1 MTDKISP
8 GDFQRI
14 YKVVE
19 EKGGIVLAI
28 VFVAL
33 LFGILFLSLWVGQ
46 ISKNTGVNTTDLESR
61 LIQLEEE
68 FQLADEV
75 STEFLTDTCSQLQ
88 FLDKEIK
95 KLWDLSN
102 KRNKVNIQKIFT
114 ELEAIKK
121 QNRVVTQSLNQLK
134 ASSVNSNNELK
145 ELNDII
151 RRLNVESEEF
161 KAIAQQINAL
171 QRRMLVMDETIQA
184 FDNFRRQTNQSI
196 LKLKDELSKYIS
208 NQENL
213 ESNSLPIEN

>member
-8 GDFQRI
+8 EDFQRI

-75 STEFLTDTCSQLQ
+75 STEFLTDTGAQLQ

-121 QNRVVTQSLNQLK
+121 QNRAVTQSLNQLR
-134 ASSVNSNNELK
+134 ASSVNASKELK

-196 LKLKDELSKYIS
+196 VDIQTLINESKNSPQELTS
-208 NQENL
+208 
-213 ESNSLPIEN
+213 P

>member
-8 GDFQRI
+8 EDFQRI

-19 EKGGIVLAI
+19 DKGGIVLAI

-75 STEFLTDTCSQLQ
+75 STEFLTDTGAQLQ

-121 QNRVVTQSLNQLK
+121 QNSVVAQSLNQLK
-134 ASSVNSNNELK
+134 ASSVNANKELK

-196 LKLKDELSKYIS
+196 VDIQTLINESKNSPQELTS
-208 NQENL
+208 
-213 ESNSLPIEN
+213 P

>member
-8 GDFQRI
+8 EDFQRI

-19 EKGGIVLAI
+19 DKGGIVLSI

-75 STEFLTDTCSQLQ
+75 STEFLTDTGAQLQ

-114 ELEAIKK
+114 ELDAIKK
-121 QNRVVTQSLNQLK
+121 QDRAVTQSLNQLR
-134 ASSVNSNNELK
+134 ASSVNASKELK

-196 LKLKDELSKYIS
+196 VDIQTLINESKNSPQELTS
-208 NQENL
+208 
-213 ESNSLPIEN
+213 P

>member
-8 GDFQRI
+8 EDFQRI

-75 STEFLTDTCSQLQ
+75 STEFLTDTGAQLQ

-121 QNRVVTQSLNQLK
+121 QNNAVTQNLNQLK
-134 ASSVNSNNELK
+134 ASSVNANKELK

-171 QRRMLVMDETIQA
+171 QRRILVMDETIQA

-196 LKLKDELSKYIS
+196 VDIQTLINESKNSPQELTS
-208 NQENL
+208 
-213 ESNSLPIEN
+213 P

>member
-8 GDFQRI
+8 EDFQRI

-75 STEFLTDTCSQLQ
+75 STEFLTDTGAQLQ

-196 LKLKDELSKYIS
+196 VDIQTLINEGRNSPQELTS
-208 NQENL
+208 
-213 ESNSLPIEN
+213 P

>member
-8 GDFQRI
+8 EDFQRI

-19 EKGGIVLAI
+19 DKGGIVLAI

-75 STEFLTDTCSQLQ
+75 STEFLTDTGAQLQ

-121 QNRVVTQSLNQLK
+121 QNRLVTQSLNQLK
-134 ASSVNSNNELK
+134 ASSVNANKELK

-196 LKLKDELSKYIS
+196 VDIQTLINESKNSSQELTS
-208 NQENL
+208 
-213 ESNSLPIEN
+213 P

>member
-8 GDFQRI
+8 EDFQRI

-19 EKGGIVLAI
+19 DKGGIVLAI

-75 STEFLTDTCSQLQ
+75 STEFLTDTGAQLQ

-121 QNRVVTQSLNQLK
+121 QNRLVTQSLNQLK
-134 ASSVNSNNELK
+134 VSSVNANKELK

-196 LKLKDELSKYIS
+196 VDIQTLINESKNSSQELTS
-208 NQENL
+208 
-213 ESNSLPIEN
+213 P

>member
-8 GDFQRI
+8 EDFQRI

-75 STEFLTDTCSQLQ
+75 STEFLTDTGAQLQ

-114 ELEAIKK
+114 ELDAIKK
-121 QNRVVTQSLNQLK
+121 QDRAVTQSLNQLR
-134 ASSVNSNNELK
+134 ASSVNASKELK

-171 QRRMLVMDETIQA
+171 QRRILVMDETIQA

-196 LKLKDELSKYIS
+196 VDIQTLINESKNSPQELTS
-208 NQENL
+208 
-213 ESNSLPIEN
+213 P

>member
-8 GDFQRI
+8 EDFQRI

-75 STEFLTDTCSQLQ
+75 STEFLTDTGAQLQ

-121 QNRVVTQSLNQLK
+121 QNRLVTQSLNQLK
-134 ASSVNSNNELK
+134 ASSVNANKELK

-196 LKLKDELSKYIS
+196 VDIQTLINESKNSPQELTS
-208 NQENL
+208 
-213 ESNSLPIEN
+213 P

>member
-8 GDFQRI
+8 EDFQRI

-19 EKGGIVLAI
+19 DKGGIVLAI

-75 STEFLTDTCSQLQ
+75 STEFLTDTGAQLQ

-121 QNRVVTQSLNQLK
+121 QNSVVTQNLNQLK
-134 ASSVNSNNELK
+134 ASSVNASKELK
-145 ELNDII
+145 DLNDII

-196 LKLKDELSKYIS
+196 VDIQTLINESKNSPQELTS
-208 NQENL
+208 
-213 ESNSLPIEN
+213 P

>member
-8 GDFQRI
+8 EDFQRI

-75 STEFLTDTCSQLQ
+75 STEFLTDTGAQLQ

-114 ELEAIKK
+114 ELDAIKK
-121 QNRVVTQSLNQLK
+121 QDRDVTQSLNQLR
-134 ASSVNSNNELK
+134 ASSINASKELK

-196 LKLKDELSKYIS
+196 VDIQTLINESKNSPQELTS
-208 NQENL
+208 
-213 ESNSLPIEN
+213 P

>member
-8 GDFQRI
+8 EDFQRI

-19 EKGGIVLAI
+19 EKGGIVVAI

-75 STEFLTDTCSQLQ
+75 STEFLTDTGAQLQ

-121 QNRVVTQSLNQLK
+121 QNNAVRQSLNQLK
-134 ASSVNSNNELK
+134 ASSVNASKELK

-171 QRRMLVMDETIQA
+171 QRRILVMDETIQA

-196 LKLKDELSKYIS
+196 VDIQTLINESKNSPQELTS
-208 NQENL
+208 
-213 ESNSLPIEN
+213 P

>member
-8 GDFQRI
+8 EDFQRI

-19 EKGGIVLAI
+19 DKGGIVLAI

-75 STEFLTDTCSQLQ
+75 STEFLTDTGAQLQ

-121 QNRVVTQSLNQLK
+121 QNSAVTQSLNQLR
-134 ASSVNSNNELK
+134 ASSVNASKELK

-151 RRLNVESEEF
+151 RRLNLESEEF

-171 QRRMLVMDETIQA
+171 QRRMLVIDETIQA

-196 LKLKDELSKYIS
+196 VDIQTLINESKNSPQELTS
-208 NQENL
+208 
-213 ESNSLPIEN
+213 P

>member
-8 GDFQRI
+8 EDFQRI

-75 STEFLTDTCSQLQ
+75 STEFLTDTGAQLQ

-134 ASSVNSNNELK
+134 ASSVNSNKELK

-161 KAIAQQINAL
+161 KAIAQQISAL

-196 LKLKDELSKYIS
+196 VDIQTLINETKNSPQELTS
-208 NQENL
+208 
-213 ESNSLPIEN
+213 P

>member
-8 GDFQRI
+8 EDFQRI

-19 EKGGIVLAI
+19 DKGGIVLAI

-75 STEFLTDTCSQLQ
+75 STEFLTDTGAQLQ

-121 QNRVVTQSLNQLK
+121 QNSVVTQSLNQLK
-134 ASSVNSNNELK
+134 ASSVNANKELK

-171 QRRMLVMDETIQA
+171 QRRILVMDETIQA

-196 LKLKDELSKYIS
+196 VDIQTLINESKNSSQELTS
-208 NQENL
+208 
-213 ESNSLPIEN
+213 P

>member
-8 GDFQRI
+8 EDFQRI

-19 EKGGIVLAI
+19 DKGGIVLAI

-75 STEFLTDTCSQLQ
+75 STEFLTDTGAQLQ

-114 ELEAIKK
+114 ELEAIEK
-121 QNRVVTQSLNQLK
+121 QNRAVTQSLNQLK
-134 ASSVNSNNELK
+134 ASSSKANKELK

-196 LKLKDELSKYIS
+196 VDIQTLINESKNSTQELTS
-208 NQENL
+208 
-213 ESNSLPIEN
+213 P

>member
-8 GDFQRI
+8 EDFQRI

-75 STEFLTDTCSQLQ
+75 STEFLTDTGAQLQ

-134 ASSVNSNNELK
+134 ASSVNSNKELK

-196 LKLKDELSKYIS
+196 VDIQTLINETKNSPQELTS
-208 NQENL
+208 
-213 ESNSLPIEN
+213 P

>member
-1 MTDKISP
+1 MTDKISTE
-8 GDFQRI
+8 DFQRI

-19 EKGGIVLAI
+19 DKGGIVLAI

-75 STEFLTDTCSQLQ
+75 STEFLTDTGAQLQ

-121 QNRVVTQSLNQLK
+121 QNSAVTQSLNQLR
-134 ASSVNSNNELK
+134 ASSVNDSKELK

-171 QRRMLVMDETIQA
+171 QRRILVMDETVQA

-196 LKLKDELSKYIS
+196 VDIQTLINESKNSPQELTS
-208 NQENL
+208 
-213 ESNSLPIEN
+213 P

>member
-8 GDFQRI
+8 EDFQRI

-19 EKGGIVLAI
+19 DKGGIVLAI

-46 ISKNTGVNTTDLESR
+46 ISKNTGVNTTNLESR

-75 STEFLTDTCSQLQ
+75 STEFLTDTGAQLQ

-134 ASSVNSNNELK
+134 ASSVNANKELK

-196 LKLKDELSKYIS
+196 VDIQTLINESKNSSQELTS
-208 NQENL
+208 
-213 ESNSLPIEN
+213 P

>member
-8 GDFQRI
+8 EDFQRI

-19 EKGGIVLAI
+19 DKGGIVLAI

-75 STEFLTDTCSQLQ
+75 STEFLTDTGAQLQ

-102 KRNKVNIQKIFT
+102 KRNKVNIKKIFT

-121 QNRVVTQSLNQLK
+121 QNSVFNQSLKQLK
-134 ASSVNSNNELK
+134 ASSVNASNELK

-151 RRLNVESEEF
+151 RRLNIESEEF

-184 FDNFRRQTNQSI
+184 FDNFRKQTNQSI
-196 LKLKDELSKYIS
+196 VDIQTLINESKNSSQELTS
-208 NQENL
+208 
-213 ESNSLPIEN
+213 P

>member
-8 GDFQRI
+8 EDFQRI

-19 EKGGIVLAI
+19 DKGGIVLAI

-75 STEFLTDTCSQLQ
+75 STEFLTDTGAQLQ

-121 QNRVVTQSLNQLK
+121 QNRAVTQSLNQLR
-134 ASSVNSNNELK
+134 ASSVNASKELK

-151 RRLNVESEEF
+151 RRLNIESEEF

-196 LKLKDELSKYIS
+196 VDIQTLINESKNSPQELTS
-208 NQENL
+208 
-213 ESNSLPIEN
+213 P

>member
-8 GDFQRI
+8 EDFQRI

-75 STEFLTDTCSQLQ
+75 STEFLTDTGAQLQ

-121 QNRVVTQSLNQLK
+121 QNRVVTQSLNKLK
-134 ASSVNSNNELK
+134 ASSVNANKELK

-196 LKLKDELSKYIS
+196 VDIQTLINETKNSPQELTS
-208 NQENL
+208 
-213 ESNSLPIEN
+213 P

>member
-8 GDFQRI
+8 EDFQRI

-19 EKGGIVLAI
+19 EKGGIVVAI

-75 STEFLTDTCSQLQ
+75 STEFLTDTGAQLQ

-121 QNRVVTQSLNQLK
+121 QNNAVTQSLNQLR
-134 ASSVNSNNELK
+134 ASSVNASKELK

-171 QRRMLVMDETIQA
+171 QRRILVMDETIQA

-196 LKLKDELSKYIS
+196 VDIQTLINESKNSPQELTS
-208 NQENL
+208 
-213 ESNSLPIEN
+213 P

>member
-8 GDFQRI
+8 EDFQRI

-75 STEFLTDTCSQLQ
+75 STEFLTDTGAQLQ

-114 ELEAIKK
+114 ELDAIKK
-121 QNRVVTQSLNQLK
+121 QDRAVTQSLNQLR
-134 ASSVNSNNELK
+134 ASSVNASKELK

-196 LKLKDELSKYIS
+196 VDIQTLINESKNNPQELTS
-208 NQENL
+208 
-213 ESNSLPIEN
+213 P

>member
-8 GDFQRI
+8 EDFQRI

-75 STEFLTDTCSQLQ
+75 STEFLTDTGAQLQ

-114 ELEAIKK
+114 ELDAIKK
-121 QNRVVTQSLNQLK
+121 QDRAVTQSLNQLR
-134 ASSVNSNNELK
+134 ASSVNASKELK

-184 FDNFRRQTNQSI
+184 FDNFRKQTNQSI
-196 LKLKDELSKYIS
+196 VDIQTLINESKNSSQELTS
-208 NQENL
+208 Q
-213 ESNSLPIEN
+213 

>member
-8 GDFQRI
+8 EDFQRI

-19 EKGGIVLAI
+19 DKGGIVLAI

-75 STEFLTDTCSQLQ
+75 STEFLTDTGAQLQ

-102 KRNKVNIQKIFT
+102 KRNKVNIQKIFS
-114 ELEAIKK
+114 ELEEIKK
-121 QNRVVTQSLNQLK
+121 QNKAVTKNLNQLK
-134 ASSVNSNNELK
+134 ASSNNASKELK
-145 ELNDII
+145 NLNDII
-151 RRLNVESEEF
+151 KRLNIESEEF
-161 KAIAQQINAL
+161 KAIAQQIDAL
-171 QRRMLVMDETIQA
+171 QRRMLVLDETIQA
-184 FDNFRRQTNQSI
+184 FDNFRKQTNQSI
-196 LKLKDELSKYIS
+196 VDIQTLI
-208 NQENL
+208 N
-213 ESNSLPIEN
+213 ESNNSAQQLTSP